1 MVDTSPPTITIPK
14 TLHAKTDSIEV
25 AGRVSDDSKIVSVLI
40 AGKAIPYGKDGSF
53 RVSRYVP
60 PGGDTVRIEA
70 IDEWNNRSR
79 TEVRIT
85 RSVQQARVGQRAV
98 SPDHDFGRYHA
109 LVIGNVAYRSLPK
122 LATAVNDAVAVGN
135 LLRDGYGFKVVVLTN
150 ATRDTVI
157 QALDSMRRRLTETD
171 NLLVYYAGH
180 GQLDPEADRGYWL
193 PVDATE
199 DSRARWLSNA
209 YITDTLK
216 AINSR
221 HVMVVAD
228 SCYSG
233 TLARSTQRG
242 LKLETRTPDYITQML
257 GKKTRTALT
266 SGGLEPVVDRGGGGH
281 SVFAKAFLDALGDN
295 TGVMD
300 GTQMFAKVR
309 QQVRLNADQTP
320 QYANIRLA
328 GHEVGGDFVFVRKR

>member
-180 GQLDPEADRGYWL
+180 GSCNLIPRRIAAIGCPWMPRKTAARDGSPT
-193 PVDATE
+193 PT
-199 DSRARWLSNA
+199 SR
-209 YITDTLK
+209 TH
-216 AINSR
+216 SR
-221 HVMVVAD
+221 
-228 SCYSG
+228 
-233 TLARSTQRG
+233 RSTPG
-242 LKLETRTPDYITQML
+242 
-257 GKKTRTALT
+257 TAC
-266 SGGLEPVVDRGGGGH
+266 R
-281 SVFAKAFLDALGDN
+281 A
-295 TGVMD
+295 
-300 GTQMFAKVR
+300 
-309 QQVRLNADQTP
+309 
-320 QYANIRLA
+320 
-328 GHEVGGDFVFVRKR
+328 